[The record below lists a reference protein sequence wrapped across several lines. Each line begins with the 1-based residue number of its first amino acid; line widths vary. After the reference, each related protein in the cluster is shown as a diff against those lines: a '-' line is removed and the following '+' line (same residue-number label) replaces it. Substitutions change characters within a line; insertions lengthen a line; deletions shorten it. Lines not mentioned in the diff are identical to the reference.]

1 MPCPLLRI
9 GNVAAGRSR
18 APTELHY
25 AQPPSRGWSAG
36 EDGAEPLEDTEVL
49 RDRLQHQPEDAVP
62 AVGQPIPT
70 ALTTWG
76 RGGCIFSTCLA
87 KAWT

>member
-1 MPCPLLRI
+1 MLRQA
-9 GNVAAGRSR
+9 GAGRPQSCIM
-18 APTELHY
+18 PS
-25 AQPPSRGWSAG
+25 PPRGWSAG

-49 RDRLQHQPEDAVP
+49 RDRLQRQPEDALP

-70 ALTTWG
+70 VLTTW
-76 RGGCIFSTCLA
+76 GGCIFSTCLA